1 MQTLSISFLGRD
13 CPGIVANVTQ
23 TLSGLNCNIT
33 QLTQSILGGEFAGIF
48 IVDVP
53 DNIPMA
59 DLKTRLEAKLAEQ
72 SLDISVL
79 IRKAEEERWDSR
91 LSPCEPYVVTAEG
104 PDGPGLIAALARVF
118 ARHGIN
124 IESLKFVTRQDE
136 KVSAF
141 FLFEIEV
148 PADCDVGRLRRELE
162 SAARSKNLSVS
173 MQHRD
178 IFEAMHRI
186 ADS

>member
-53 DNIPMA
+53 DDIPMT
-59 DLKTRLEAKLAEQ
+59 DLKARLEAKLAEQ

-91 LSPCEPYVVTAEG
+91 LSPCEPSVATADG

-148 PADCDVGRLRRELE
+148 PEDCDVGRLRRELE
-162 SAARSKNLSVS
+162 SAARSKSLSVS